1 MKVGYARVST
11 ADQNSDL
18 QIDALES
25 EGCTNIFKDSASA
38 ANSDREGLKKAL
50 EFMREGDTLV
60 VWRLDRLGRSLTQLI
75 ETVNTLQKYKKF
87 LKSLQEKVDTG
98 SPGGKL
104 IFHIFGALVKFER
117 DIIRERTLAG
127 LAAARDRGRIGG
139 RPRKL
144 DENNISLARSLM
156 DDDSYTTKD
165 ICNASSI
172 SKATLYRYLQE
183 NNRSARSGE

>member
-1 MKVGYARVST
+1 M
-11 ADQNSDL
+11 
-18 QIDALES
+18 
-25 EGCTNIFKDSASA
+25 
-38 ANSDREGLKKAL
+38 
-50 EFMREGDTLV
+50 

-75 ETVNTLQKYKKF
+75 ETVNTLKEYKKF
-87 LKSLQEKVDTG
+87 FKSLQENIDTG

-104 IFHIFGALVKFER
+104 IFHIFGALAEFER

-165 ICNASSI
+165 ICNALGI